1 MIRNRR
7 SLTALLGIVLLAT
20 LALGACTSEPQYA
33 GEGNILVYDYQGKFI
48 PAEQL
53 HKAPADAC
61 DAEHYHARGAVVT
74 LNGETLTEPDP
85 MCGFGSDLKILE
97 VPMPD
102 EYQGIQRTDDEWKPN
117 PDEDDD

>member
-1 MIRNRR
+1 MTLNLRHV
-7 SLTALLGIVLLAT
+7 TVFTIVLLAT
-20 LALGACTSEPQYA
+20 LGLGACGTPQHA
-33 GEGNILVYDYQGKFI
+33 DEGNILVFDYQGMFI

-61 DAEHYHARGAVVT
+61 DAQHYHASGTVVT

-85 MCGFGSDLKILE
+85 MCGFGSDLKVIE

-102 EYQGIQRTDDEWKPN
+102 DYQGVQRTDEDWVLD